1 MRFIESSPA
10 LIKEDSIIKAFY
22 QDEYATVD
30 LDESI
35 PCVRL
40 IANGVPRYSEHYRYV
55 QAKRLELI
63 YREIKNFDRL
73 HMLTDSRN
81 AGPVL
86 NEDVQHFRT
95 SVMPAMRKA
104 GIRFLAIVMPSN
116 KFTRLTIKEM
126 TEGTEII
133 TVRCFELMR
142 DARAWLRSKS

>member
-1 MRFIESSPA
+1 MRFIDSSPA
-10 LIKEDSIIKAFY
+10 LVKEDAVITPFY
-22 QDEYATVD
+22 QDDYATVD

-40 IANGVPRYSEHYRYV
+40 IANGIPRYSEHYHFV
-55 QAKRLELI
+55 QAKRLELM

-86 NEDVQHFRT
+86 NEDVRHFRT
-95 SVMPAMRKA
+95 SVMPAMEKA

-126 TEGTEII
+126 TEHTQIV
-133 TVRCFELMR
+133 TVHYFELMR
-142 DARAWLRSKS
+142 DARAWLRTKS

>member
-1 MRFIESSPA
+1 MRFIDSSPA
-10 LIKEDSIIKAFY
+10 LIKEDSLIKAFY

-63 YREIKNFDRL
+63 YREIKNFDCL

-95 SVMPAMRKA
+95 SVMPAMGKA

-126 TEGTEII
+126 TERTEIV
-133 TVRCFELMR
+133 TVQYFELLR